1 MNRYYVTDADGDYLR
16 SYSAKPGLSWAMDEE
31 DAAREWAE
39 DVHADLD
46 YPEELECIVT
56 NPDGERFSVTV
67 YAEAVW
73 QMSSGR
79 PEPLPASASPA
90 DPNEVK

>member
-1 MNRYYVTDADGDYLR
+1 MTDAEGDYLR
-16 SYSAKPGLSWAMDEE
+16 SYSAKPGPSWAMDEE

-46 YPEELECIVT
+46 YPEELVCIVT
-56 NPDGERFSVTV
+56 NPDGERFRVTV
-67 YAEAVW
+67 YTEQTVTFNP
-73 QMSSGR
+73 GR